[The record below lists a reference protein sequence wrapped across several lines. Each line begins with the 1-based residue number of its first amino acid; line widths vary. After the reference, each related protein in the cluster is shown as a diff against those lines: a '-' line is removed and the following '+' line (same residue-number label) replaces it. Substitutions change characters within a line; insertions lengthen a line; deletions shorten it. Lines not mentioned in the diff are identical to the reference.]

1 MSFQFQYYYKFY
13 LVNFVI
19 LMMNLF
25 LCRHAKSSWSEPG
38 LADKERPLN
47 ERGKFDAPLMGEK
60 LKNKQESPDLII
72 SSPAKRAYKTAK
84 IIAEKLDYDIK
95 NIEIENEL
103 YMAGTNDFIEVLT
116 KCSSKHKS
124 IMLFSHNYGIT
135 DFANYISNSNIGSI
149 PTCGIVKISFTFK
162 NWEDLKNNK
171 GTQQYL
177 IAS

>member
-1 MSFQFQYYYKFY
+1 
-13 LVNFVI
+13 
-19 LMMNLF
+19 MNLF

-47 ERGKFDAPLMGEK
+47 ERGKFDAPLMGEI

-84 IIAEKLDYDIK
+84 IIAEKLNYDIK
-95 NIEIENEL
+95 NIEVENEL
-103 YMAGTNDFIEVLT
+103 YMAGKSDFLDVLT
-116 KCSSKHKS
+116 KCSSENKS
-124 IMLFSHNYGIT
+124 IMLSSHNYGIT
-135 DFANYISNSNIGSI
+135 DFANYISNSDIGNI

-171 GTQQYL
+171 GKQQYF
-177 IAS
+177 IYPKMFKHGI